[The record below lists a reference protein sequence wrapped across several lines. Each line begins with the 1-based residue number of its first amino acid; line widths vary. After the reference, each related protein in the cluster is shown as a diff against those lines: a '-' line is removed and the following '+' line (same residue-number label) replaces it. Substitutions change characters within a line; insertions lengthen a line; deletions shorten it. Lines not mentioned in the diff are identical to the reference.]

1 MGDFTVSNKQSIQ
14 QTVEKKLPIKKD
26 FFIKDELEAV
36 FKKLK
41 NKKAPTVDE
50 LPPVVFKKIH
60 VSISYFCFQKNEILY
75 YTAQRKVFY

>member
-41 NKKAPTVDE
+41 NKKVPTVDKT
-50 LPPVVFKKIH
+50 PSVVLKK
-60 VSISYFCFQKNEILY
+60 YTFQ
-75 YTAQRKVFY
+75 